1 MPCKVEHA
9 EGSYIRFHAT
19 PTTNQKPESEQD
31 PQQFHFLSW
40 SAAKRPGLAMSLI
53 HLLSPWSEPGP
64 DAVGFAPLNGPGR
77 TRCRARRA
85 AAAQVA
91 LARLVRARQRE
102 DGAERTCDGAK
113 MAADAE
119 VAEYYFR
126 LRHRIN
132 G

>member
-1 MPCKVEHA
+1 
-9 EGSYIRFHAT
+9 
-19 PTTNQKPESEQD
+19 
-31 PQQFHFLSW
+31 
-40 SAAKRPGLAMSLI
+40 
-53 HLLSPWSEPGP
+53 
-64 DAVGFAPLNGPGR
+64 
-77 TRCRARRA
+77 RRA
-85 AAAQVA
+85 AAAEVA

-132 G
+132 GNGIDRAGVHAPRLVALRAGVRRVAGFLVKNVDTDHRARRLEHPGLHPGASQLALHAAGALVGDDLEAFGHVCL